1 MTQHKYNIQTLLFTF
16 LMFLLSFSCK
26 KALKIEPSSNILTP
40 DQIFSDSSLSTA
52 AVVGIYINMMNYS
65 TQFKFGNGGIGCFGG
80 LSADELYSTTQD
92 PSEQELYSN
101 GISPENNTINA
112 SLWQQGFQLLYQTN
126 ACIEQLEATQLLA
139 SSVQNHLLG
148 ECKFMRAFIYFYLIN
163 IYDEVPLVLSTDYT
177 VNALLPKTPSTKI
190 YEQIIKDLQEAQ
202 STISVNY
209 ISANRARPNRATV
222 EALLARVYLYQQ
234 NWTLAEQAADNLIDN
249 NEYELENEPDRV
261 FLSASRETIWQM
273 QPVQTGFET
282 AEGFLYVPYVS
293 TIIPNYIVSDQL
305 IKAFEPTDKRKT
317 FWLNSNDFD
326 GQFYFYPFKYRL
338 GYDGTETPEE
348 FLKVFRL
355 AEIYLIRSEAKA
367 QQNNPG
373 GALDDLNKIRLRAGL
388 VAFNSSN
395 KDEILKAIEHERQ
408 TELCFEWGHRW
419 FDLKRTGLINEILT
433 TVKPGW
439 KPTSATFPIP
449 FGELQS
455 NPNLSQNPGY

>member
-1 MTQHKYNIQTLLFTF
+1 
-16 LMFLLSFSCK
+16 
-26 KALKIEPSSNILTP
+26 
-40 DQIFSDSSLSTA
+40 
-52 AVVGIYINMMNYS
+52 
-65 TQFKFGNGGIGCFGG
+65 
-80 LSADELYSTTQD
+80 
-92 PSEQELYSN
+92 
-101 GISPENNTINA
+101 
-112 SLWQQGFQLLYQTN
+112 
-126 ACIEQLEATQLLA
+126 
-139 SSVQNHLLG
+139 
-148 ECKFMRAFIYFYLIN
+148 
-163 IYDEVPLVLSTDYT
+163 
-177 VNALLPKTPSTKI
+177 
-190 YEQIIKDLQEAQ
+190 
-202 STISVNY
+202 
-209 ISANRARPNRATV
+209 
-222 EALLARVYLYQQ
+222 
-234 NWTLAEQAADNLIDN
+234 DN

-455 NPNLSQNPGY
+455 NPHLSQNSGY